1 MYREFYGLRDK
12 PFDIVPNPSVV
23 YESEKH
29 GQALTYLRYGFTEN
43 IGFILFTGEI
53 GTGKTTLIKYL
64 LSEISDDVEVAVV
77 FNTNVS
83 ADELLRLILIELEV
97 DGVGPDKSRNLDL
110 LNDHLI
116 NVYRQGRRCLL
127 IIDEAQNLSP
137 QALEEVRLLS
147 NLQAENQPLLQ
158 IILAGQ
164 PELRDI
170 IRSPGLEQLAQRVA
184 ITYHLTA
191 LSREELSEYVTY
203 RLKLSGG
210 TKKLFNEDAL
220 DVIFERSKG
229 IPRSVNILCNAA
241 LVYGYA
247 DGKQVIGPDI
257 VRQIVDD
264 NIGVG
269 LSDAEPAIQAVPAG
283 AEGDYGQVLQR
294 MAGLEGQVAKLAAQ
308 VNWQAGQ
315 LDGTIGKGHD
325 KLIQSLKTLLE
336 VERQRSEKYYAR
348 YVALFAKNKTLQNQM
363 DLMRASKRNT
373 PYVVPEEAVDIEADI
388 EDDEGGK
395 GFLRSLFGSLF
406 G

>member
-1 MYREFYGLRDK
+1 MYRQFYGLQDK
-12 PFDIVPNPSVV
+12 PFDIVPNPTVL

-29 GQALTYLRYGFTEN
+29 SQALTYLRYGFTEN
-43 IGFILFTGEI
+43 IGFILFTGDI
-53 GTGKTTLIKYL
+53 GTGKTTLIKCL
-64 LSEISDDVEVAVV
+64 LGEISDDVEVAVV

-83 ADELLRLILIELEV
+83 ADELLRLVMIELEV
-97 DGVGPDKSRNLDL
+97 EGVGPDKSRNLDL

-127 IIDEAQNLSP
+127 IIDEAQNLSA

-184 ITYHLTA
+184 ITYHLTP
-191 LSREELSEYVTY
+191 LSREELGEYVAY
-203 RLKLSGG
+203 RLQVVGCDKELF
-210 TKKLFNEDAL
+210 TKEAL
-220 DVIFERSKG
+220 DLIYEHSRG
-229 IPRSVNILCNAA
+229 IPRSVNILCNAS

-247 DGKQVIGPDI
+247 DSQEVIGPD
-257 VRQIVDD
+257 VVSQILDD

-269 LSDAEPAIQAVPAG
+269 LTEPFPA
-283 AEGDYGQVLQR
+283 APSAAAAADPDVTQLLQR

-325 KLIQSLKTLLE
+325 KLIDSLKTLLE
-336 VERQRSEKYYAR
+336 AERQRSEKYYSR
-348 YVALFAKNKTLQNQM
+348 YVALFAKNKE
-363 DLMRASKRNT
+363 LMAQLNT
-373 PYVVPEEAVDIEADI
+373 MKACAQVDPPLVSDQSVDVDADA
-388 EDDEGGK
+388 DEGNGK
-395 GFLRSLFGSLF
+395 KSFLRSLFGS
-406 G
+406 